1 MLVGLPTMV
10 TVGAS
15 GGTAP
20 SRFRSLGSFLE
31 PFSPRLISGKSA
43 GQRKRMQAVMH
54 ECFYI
59 SNVVT
64 VLSVYLFVM
73 YLFIQLF
80 AYLLIYSYIDLFIY

>member
-1 MLVGLPTMV
+1 MV
-10 TVGAS
+10 AVGAS

-54 ECFYI
+54 DVFT
-59 SNVVT
+59 NRM
-64 VLSVYLFVM
+64 LSLF
-73 YLFIQLF
+73 YLFIYLF
-80 AYLLIYSYIDLFIY
+80 IMCLLI